1 MSTATIELS
10 STRRALFEVLG
21 DNQQQYLDYIKNW
34 FRKRCTKEEFDSAA
48 RKLLTPESVH
58 LHNQFLLAVL
68 NKCQTLVNISPCP
81 PLAKLETQS
90 PNIPE
95 LLSPSKFDVP
105 DRLKKGKIKRKSK
118 PNRASLEHRF
128 QPVSV
133 PQCAPEVTLPASL
146 APEES
151 SLQLCAREQLLPDIG
166 LVHGRLLVAAWEEG
180 LEGVEVRQTSHRKK
194 YNCFCLISYFAFP
207 VFYLQNIVLP
217 FFHPGV
223 SRAARSGGG

>member
-10 STRRALFEVLG
+10 STRRKLFDVLG
-21 DNQQQYLDYIKNW
+21 DNQQQYLDHIRNW

-81 PLAKLETQS
+81 PLAKLE
-90 PNIPE
+90 PNSSIPE

-105 DRLKKGKIKRKSK
+105 DRLKKGKIKRKTK
-118 PNRASLEHRF
+118 TNRASLEHRF

-133 PQCAPEVTLPASL
+133 PNCAPTVPVPSSL
-146 APEES
+146 APEERT
-151 SLQLCAREQLLPDIG
+151 ARHCVRDSVLPDIS

-180 LEGVEVRQTSHRKK
+180 LEGVEVR
-194 YNCFCLISYFAFP
+194 LP
-207 VFYLQNIVLP
+207 VSLLTP
-217 FFHPGV
+217 P
-223 SRAARSGGG
+223 